1 MPLGFPDQFRRQL
14 GVRLTAWYS
23 GVFILSSLTFS
34 MVAYVFVLSNLRD
47 HRDAIQAALARY
59 RQRAEDGGLEAV
71 DALIRRQSSSSR
83 GKSFFVR
90 VVNPENQT
98 LLLSHPRLWEE
109 FEFASQ
115 SVAGLEGRW
124 HYYPAKRDGDLLE
137 VASARLANG
146 DLLQVGKSIQ
156 DREEVLEHFRDTL
169 LATVIP
175 MVLIGLTGGAFLAS
189 RALRPVRNLT
199 RVVRSI
205 VDTGRFD
212 ARVPDTRA
220 RDELSDLVTLFNV
233 MLAKIEK
240 LVQSMKEALDNV
252 AHDLRT
258 PVMRLRVVAEEALRS
273 DADGQ
278 ARHEALADCLEET
291 EKLTLMLDT
300 LMDISEAET
309 GAMKLAIETV
319 DLAALINEVMDL
331 YSYAAEEKGVTVQ
344 VRATPALL
352 LRADRMRLRQVI
364 ANLVDNAIKY
374 TPEGG
379 RVELET
385 LESDGQALLVVR
397 DTDIGIP
404 AAEIERIW
412 ERLYRGDKSRSQRGL
427 GLGLSLV
434 KAVVERHQGSVEV
447 KSDPKTGSVFSL
459 RLPLAGTA

>member
-397 DTDIGIP
+397 DTGIGIP

>member
-1 MPLGFPDQFRRQL
+1 
-14 GVRLTAWYS
+14 
-23 GVFILSSLTFS
+23 

-309 GAMKLAIETV
+309 GAMKLAIETI

-397 DTDIGIP
+397 DTGIGIP

-434 KAVVERHQGSVEV
+434 KAVVERHQGSVAV
-447 KSDPKTGSVFSL
+447 QSDPKTGSVFSVH
-459 RLPLAGTA
+459 LPLAGEAEPG

>member
-1 MPLGFPDQFRRQL
+1 
-14 GVRLTAWYS
+14 V
-23 GVFILSSLTFS
+23 
-34 MVAYVFVLSNLRD
+34 VAYVFVLSNLRD

-109 FEFASQ
+109 FKFASQ

-258 PVMRLRVVAEEALRS
+258 PAMRLRVVAEEALRS

-397 DTDIGIP
+397 DTGIGIP

-434 KAVVERHQGSVEV
+434 KAVVERHQGSVTV
-447 KSDPKTGSVFSL
+447 QSDPKTGSVFSVH
-459 RLPLAGTA
+459 LPLAGEAEPG

>member
-258 PVMRLRVVAEEALRS
+258 PMMRLRVVAEEALRS

-397 DTDIGIP
+397 DTGIGIP